1 MLASRWRHCFLAQ
14 RLLAS
19 KQKTSKLP
27 LQRELSETI
36 VLKFSK
42 KEVGYADS
50 CYFHS
55 CQMISASVEW
65 CKNVKKDLPIEKQK
79 TWLGAARRWTEGS
92 QLWEQECTSSLSV
105 QQKPI
110 GSLFHWTHMHS
121 LVNVELTII
130 PRVRVGYEITVD
142 SQQGA

>member
-27 LQRELSETI
+27 GGKKVSEPTHSLQRDLSEAI

-55 CQMISASVEW
+55 CQMISASVE
-65 CKNVKKDLPIEKQK
+65 
-79 TWLGAARRWTEGS
+79 
-92 QLWEQECTSSLSV
+92 
-105 QQKPI
+105 
-110 GSLFHWTHMHS
+110 
-121 LVNVELTII
+121 
-130 PRVRVGYEITVD
+130 
-142 SQQGA
+142 